1 MFFRSRRRTR
11 VLPLPARRL
20 SVIRSG
26 FLRVRLGGRP
36 NDYRLLALLLLASTH
51 RSARSTASS
60 RICPGPLA
68 ASGHPS
74 PVAEPAIAAD
84 VHESFD
90 IHGDLTPEVTFY
102 PHFFVDDVAQA
113 VDFIVC
119 QVPNTRVWI
128 DSGAS

>member
-1 MFFRSRRRTR
+1 
-11 VLPLPARRL
+11 
-20 SVIRSG
+20 
-26 FLRVRLGGRP
+26 
-36 NDYRLLALLLLASTH
+36 
-51 RSARSTASS
+51 
-60 RICPGPLA
+60 
-68 ASGHPS
+68 
-74 PVAEPAIAAD
+74 VAEPAIAAD

-128 DSGAS
+128 DSGASEKLLACVQSDTVDIR